1 MTPQE
6 AENLLARY
14 VAQQCTQDEENLV
27 NAWFNKVVRETDYTE
42 PILMKANAMSEDWER
57 IVAERRKW
65 IPAKPHTTRNT
76 ARSVAVAATVAA
88 IAIAIG
94 GLFYYKP
101 FTKVKDVNIAAV
113 QDTTISHRNK
123 DFKTVLPDGTV
134 VYLNGASSVRYA
146 KGLKGKERR
155 VILEGE
161 AYFEV
166 NPDKTRPFIVSSR
179 EQQVQVLG
187 THFNISSYDGE
198 PIKTTL
204 LEGAVKLINT
214 QNKNQDVLL
223 KPGYQATLSTAGFD
237 VKKVDPNIAISWRND
252 FVFNQTPLRN
262 ALKELGRWYDVAVDS
277 SQVAS
282 VTLDAVY
289 SKDEPLPKLLK
300 EITLSTDVKLV
311 LKNNVITVE

>member
-65 IPAKPHTTRNT
+65 IPAQPHTTRNT
-76 ARSVAVAATVAA
+76 VRSVAVAATVAA

-94 GLFYYKP
+94 GFFYYTP
-101 FTKVKDVNIAAV
+101 FTKVKDANIAAI
-113 QDTTISHRNK
+113 QDTTISHRNQ

-155 VILEGE
+155 VVLEGE

-166 NPDKTRPFIVSSR
+166 KPDKNRPFIVSSR

-223 KPGYQATLSTAGFD
+223 KPGYQATLSNAGFD
-237 VKKVDPNIAISWRND
+237 VKKVDPNTAISWRND

-262 ALKELGRWYDVAVDS
+262 ALKELGRWYDVTVDS